1 MTPSG
6 SIPGIPSTATRIVLV
21 RHGQTD
27 YNLEDRWQG
36 SRSDV
41 PLNRTGLDQAAA
53 VAESLETRYD
63 DAIRAVYTSNMRR
76 ARQTAEVIGER
87 LGLEVRE
94 EPALR
99 ELDHGRW
106 DGLLKS
112 EIVER
117 WPEEFSAYESDPRG
131 VRRGGGESYADLAAR
146 LWPALERLAEDHL
159 GERIV
164 GVCHG
169 GPIRL
174 AMSRVLDRPL
184 TERDAF
190 GVVNAS
196 FFELQWAESSGWTLV
211 D

>member
-1 MTPSG
+1 MTPAESTA
-6 SIPGIPSTATRIVLV
+6 GIPPTATRIVLV
-21 RHGQTD
+21 RHGQTA

-36 SRSDV
+36 SQSDV
-41 PLNRTGLDQAAA
+41 PLNETGLEQAAA
-53 VAESLETRYD
+53 VAESLESRYR
-63 DAIRAVYTSNMRR
+63 DAIRAVYTSPMRR
-76 ARQTAEVIGER
+76 ARETAEVIGER
-87 LGLEVRE
+87 LGIEVHQ
-94 EPALR
+94 EPDLR

-117 WPEEFSAYESDPRG
+117 WPEEFSDYESDPRG
-131 VRRGGGESYADLAAR
+131 VRRGGGESYADLAER
-146 LWPALERLAEDHL
+146 LWPVLERLAEAHR

-164 GVCHG
+164 AVCHG

-196 FFELQWAESSGWTLV
+196 FFELQWSESSGWTLV